1 MSAPINSPMH
11 SAPGSARMAPAI
23 PVDEE
28 ERIRALFR
36 YEILDTPDEASFDH
50 LTKLAAT
57 IVGVPIALVS
67 LVDTDRQWF
76 KSKFGL
82 DVDETGRD
90 ISFCGHAIFQDDP
103 FVVPDATCDGRF
115 ADNPLVTGQPGI
127 RFYAG
132 APLRTPDGH
141 RLGTLCVI
149 DTEPR
154 EGLTEF
160 ESNALV
166 ALASLVVDEMELH
179 RAERVVAT
187 QQGDLNR
194 YYEVM
199 GASTDFMGLAS
210 PDGKL
215 IGINPAGRRMVGLGD
230 DEDVS
235 TLTIG
240 SLHPVRIHDV
250 LFIEAIPTAM
260 QKGSWRGTSALLSSE
275 GREVPVDQVI
285 LCHRDEAGKIS
296 FLSTISRDI
305 SDRSEVDRL
314 RDVEVMK
321 DEFISTVSHEL
332 RTPLTSIIASLGLL
346 ADGVIGPLDP
356 QVQEVVNIALINS
369 ERLVHLVDDILDYER
384 MEISSFELKLT
395 LVSAAGMVDS
405 AIMAVDGTATE
416 RNIKIVASTEAAD
429 GLMVEC
435 DPHRVIQMLINLLG
449 NAIKFSPHSSVISV
463 QVERSADNTVCFSV
477 IDQGHGIDEEMLPKL
492 FDPFWQADS
501 SASRTVGGSGLGLAI
516 SRRIAEQ
523 HDGRIDVSSEPG
535 VGSTFRVILPLRR
548 S

>member
-1 MSAPINSPMH
+1 MYVPIEHPLNP
-11 SAPGSARMAPAI
+11 ALGVTAMAPAI
-23 PVDEE
+23 PAEE
-28 ERIRALFR
+28 AERIRALLR
-36 YEILDTPDEASFDH
+36 YEILDTPSEASFDH
-50 LTKLAAT
+50 LTRLAAT
-57 IVGVPIALVS
+57 IIGVPIALVS

-82 DVDETGRD
+82 GVDETGRD
-90 ISFCGHAIFQDDP
+90 ISFCGHAIIQDGP
-103 FVVPDATCDGRF
+103 FVVPDAILDDRF
-115 ADNPLVTGQPGI
+115 ADNPLVTGEPGI

-132 APLRTPDGH
+132 APLRTPDGY

-154 EGLTEF
+154 EGLSEF

-179 RAERVVAT
+179 RAERILAT

-210 PDGKL
+210 PDGKI

-230 DEDVS
+230 NEDVS

-240 SLHPVRIHDV
+240 SLHPVRIHDMV
-250 LFIEAIPTAM
+250 FTEAIPTAM

-275 GREVPVDQVI
+275 GHEVPVDQVV
-285 LCHRDEAGKIS
+285 LCHRDEDGKIS

-314 RDVEVMK
+314 RDVEVLK

-346 ADGVIGPLDP
+346 ADGVIGPLDA

-384 MEISSFELKLT
+384 MEISSFELKLAM
-395 LVSAAGMVDS
+395 VSAAGLVDS

-416 RNIKIVASTEAAD
+416 RNIQIVGTTEAAD
-429 GLMVEC
+429 DVMVEC

-449 NAIKFSPHSSVISV
+449 NAIKFSPHSSTISV
-463 QVERSADNTVCFSV
+463 QVELFSDNTVCFSV
-477 IDQGHGIDEEMLPKL
+477 TDQGHGIEEEMLPKL

-501 SASRTVGGSGLGLAI
+501 SASRSVGGSGLGLAI

-523 HDGRIDVSSEPG
+523 HDGRIEVTSKRG
-535 VGSTFRVILPLRR
+535 VGSTFSVILPLRQ

>member
-1 MSAPINSPMH
+1 MSAPIEPPRH
-11 SAPGSARMAPAI
+11 TATGTFATAPPI
-23 PVDEE
+23 PLEE
-28 ERIRALFR
+28 AERIRALLR
-36 YEILDTPDEASFDH
+36 YEILDTPSELSFDH
-50 LTKLAAT
+50 LTRLAAT
-57 IVGVPIALVS
+57 IIGVPIALVS

-82 DVDETGRD
+82 DADETGRD
-90 ISFCGHAIFQDDP
+90 ISFCGHAILQDGP
-103 FVVPDATCDGRF
+103 FVVPDAILDDRF
-115 ADNPLVTGQPGI
+115 SDNPLVMGQPGI

-132 APLRTPDGH
+132 APLRTPDGF

-154 EGLTEF
+154 DGLTEF
-160 ESNALV
+160 EANALT

-179 RAERVVAT
+179 RAERILVT
-187 QQGDLNR
+187 QQSDLNR

-210 PDGKL
+210 PDGKV
-215 IGINPAGRRMVGLGD
+215 IGINPAGRQMVGMGD

-235 TLTIG
+235 TLTIA
-240 SLHPVRIHDV
+240 SLHPVRIHDMI
-250 LFIEAIPTAM
+250 FTEAIPTAM
-260 QKGSWRGTSALLSSE
+260 QKGSWRGTSALLSSD
-275 GREVPVDQVI
+275 GREVPVDQVV
-285 LCHRDEAGKIS
+285 LCHRDETGKIS

-314 RDVEVMK
+314 RDVEVLK

-346 ADGVIGPLDP
+346 ADGVIGPLDA

-384 MEISSFELKLT
+384 MEISSFELKLAM
-395 LVSAAGMVDS
+395 VSATGMIDS
-405 AIMAVDGTATE
+405 AIMAVDGTAAE
-416 RNIKIVASTEAAD
+416 RNIEIVCTTGSAD
-429 GLMVEC
+429 DVMVEC

-449 NAIKFSPHSSVISV
+449 NAIKFSPHSSTISV
-463 QVERSADNTVCFSV
+463 QVELFADNTVCFSV
-477 IDQGHGIDEEMLPKL
+477 TDQGHGIDEDMLPKL

-501 SASRTVGGSGLGLAI
+501 SASRAVGGSGLGLAI

-523 HDGRIDVSSEPG
+523 HDGRIEVTSTRG
-535 VGSTFRVILPLRR
+535 VGSTFRVILPLRQP
-548 S
+548 

>member
-11 SAPGSARMAPAI
+11 SAPGSAQMAPAI

-103 FVVPDATCDGRF
+103 FVVPDATCDVRF
-115 ADNPLVTGQPGI
+115 ADNPLVMGDPGI

-132 APLRTPDGH
+132 ASLRTPDGH

-179 RAERVVAT
+179 RTERVVAT

-210 PDGKL
+210 SDGKV
-215 IGINPAGRRMVGLGD
+215 IGINPAGRQMVGMGD

-235 TLTIG
+235 TLTIA
-240 SLHPVRIHDV
+240 SLHPVRIHDMI
-250 LFIEAIPTAM
+250 FTEAIPTAM
-260 QKGSWRGTSALLSSE
+260 RKGSWRGTSALLSSD
-275 GREVPVDQVI
+275 GREVPVDQVV
-285 LCHRDEAGKIS
+285 LCHRDETGKIS

-314 RDVEVMK
+314 RDVEVLK
-321 DEFISTVSHEL
+321 NEFISTVSHEL

-346 ADGVIGPLDP
+346 ADGVIGPLDA

-384 MEISSFELKLT
+384 MEIPSFELKLAMT
-395 LVSAAGMVDS
+395 WAAGMIDS
-405 AIMAVDGTATE
+405 AIMAVDGSAAE
-416 RNIKIVASTEAAD
+416 RNIEIVCTIGSAD
-429 GLMVEC
+429 DVMVEC

-449 NAIKFSPHSSVISV
+449 NAIKFSPHSSTISV
-463 QVERSADNTVCFSV
+463 QVELFADNTVCFSV
-477 IDQGHGIDEEMLPKL
+477 TDQGRGIDEDMLPKL

-501 SASRTVGGSGLGLAI
+501 SASRAVGGSGLGLAI

-523 HDGRIDVSSEPG
+523 HDGRIEVTSTRG
-535 VGSTFRVILPLRR
+535 VGSTFRVILPLRQP
-548 S
+548 

>member
-1 MSAPINSPMH
+1 
-11 SAPGSARMAPAI
+11 
-23 PVDEE
+23 
-28 ERIRALFR
+28 
-36 YEILDTPDEASFDH
+36 
-50 LTKLAAT
+50 
-57 IVGVPIALVS
+57 
-67 LVDTDRQWF
+67 
-76 KSKFGL
+76 
-82 DVDETGRD
+82 
-90 ISFCGHAIFQDDP
+90 
-103 FVVPDATCDGRF
+103 
-115 ADNPLVTGQPGI
+115 
-127 RFYAG
+127 
-132 APLRTPDGH
+132 LRTPDGH